1 MSQAS
6 YEIPK
11 NPAKEIFRAYDIR
24 GIVGDS
30 FNDNTVY
37 AVGRA
42 LGALATAQKQQAL
55 YLGYDARPSSP
66 GFKEAMT
73 AGLMDSGIDVIDIGI
88 VPSPVLYYATHVGDT
103 HSGVMI
109 TGSHNPSDYNGIK
122 MVMGGC
128 TLSSTAIAQ
137 LYQAI
142 LQQDFVSGEG
152 HIKQEDMID
161 RYIDDIVE
169 RVHLDRPLKVVVDC
183 GNGVAALTAAKLYRK
198 IGAEVIELYG
208 ELDGTFPNHHPDP
221 SIPENL
227 QDLIHAIKAHKADCG
242 LAFDGDAD
250 RVGLVTETGEI
261 IWPDRM
267 MMLLA
272 QDVLTRHPNAP
283 IVFDIKCSHLLAEVI
298 KQQGGQPIM
307 AKTGHSLI
315 KGEMKKYQ
323 APLAGELSGHIF
335 YQDGW
340 YGFDDGVYVGARLL
354 QIIAQSNDPASQLFA
369 NFPMWKQ
376 TPELKVQCK
385 EDNKFHLV
393 DNLIKHFKKTNK
405 DGEVVTIDGLRI
417 NYNNGW
423 FLVRASNTTPCLTV
437 RFEGKTWEH
446 LKNMAKEVKQSLL
459 ALDDT
464 LTIEF
469 EAAISAIIE
478 GEI

>member
-6 YEIPK
+6 YEMPQ
-11 NPAKEIFRAYDIR
+11 NLAQEIFRAYDIR
-24 GIVGDS
+24 GIVGDN

-37 AVGRA
+37 VVGRA
-42 LGALATAQKQQAL
+42 LGALATKKNQTSL

-73 AGLMDSGIDVIDIGI
+73 AGLIDSGIDVIDIGI
-88 VPSPVLYYATHVGDT
+88 VPSPVLYYATHVGET

-122 MVMGGC
+122 MVMDGC
-128 TLSSTAIAQ
+128 TLSSGAIEQ
-137 LYQAI
+137 LYQTI
-142 LQQDFVSGEG
+142 LQQDFVSGDG
-152 HIKQEDMID
+152 SVKQDDMID
-161 RYIDDIVE
+161 RYIDDIAA
-169 RVHLDRPLKVVVDC
+169 RIHLKKTLKIVVDC

-198 IGAEVIELYG
+198 IGAEVVEIFG
-208 ELDGTFPNHHPDP
+208 ALDGTFPNHHPDP

-227 QDLIHAIKAHKADCG
+227 QDLIQAIQEHQADCG

-272 QDVLTRHPNAP
+272 QDVLMRHPSAP

-298 KQQGGQPIM
+298 KQHGGQPIM

-315 KGEMKKYQ
+315 KSEMKKYQ

-354 QIIAQSNDPASQLFA
+354 QIIANASEPVSQLFA
-369 NFPMWKQ
+369 NYPLWKQ
-376 TPELKVQCK
+376 TPELKVHCK

-393 DNLIKHFKKTNK
+393 DNLIEHFKKSNE
-405 DGEVVTIDGLRI
+405 DGEIVTIDGLRI
-417 NYNNGW
+417 NYHDGW

-437 RFEGKTWEH
+437 RFEGKTWDH

-459 ALDDT
+459 VLDET

-469 EAAISAIIE
+469 EAAIGAIIE
-478 GEI
+478 EEV